1 MKPTV
6 SVVIPTLSRPSLD
19 RAVRSVL
26 EQTYPVEEIIVVA
39 DTDVPV
45 ALPSDDRIT
54 LLRSGGRAGPARCR
68 QVGIDAAHGTV
79 IALLDDDD
87 EWCQVKLERQLAAV
101 ATDVEDGT
109 PWIASSRMVVVGP
122 GDRRRIWPR
131 RLVSSDQSVAEYL
144 YRFNG
149 FTVGGATLQT
159 STLCFPKELV
169 HVVPWDADPDA
180 PHEEASWLLRIR
192 RAVPEVRLVH
202 HPEVLS
208 TYNVGDPSFSRT
220 STDRTDEY
228 LAWGLRYLGGE
239 SPRVRGDYLSTSPVS
254 AAVSARSLS
263 GVGRSTW
270 SAIRYGRPGP
280 FAVSYAILGAARTLV
295 RAVLAP
301 VR

>member
-1 MKPTV
+1 M

-26 EQTYPVEEIIVVA
+26 EQTYPVDEIIVVA
-39 DTDVPV
+39 DTELPVTVP
-45 ALPSDDRIT
+45 PDDRIV
-54 LLRSGGRAGPARCR
+54 LLRSGGNAGPARCR
-68 QVGIDAAHGTV
+68 QIGIAATHGEV

-87 EWCQVKLERQLAAV
+87 EWCRVKLERQLAAV
-101 ATDVEDGT
+101 ANDVGAGT

-131 RLVSSDQSVAEYL
+131 RLASSDQSIAEYL
-144 YRFNG
+144 YRFTG
-149 FTVGGATLQT
+149 FTMGGAALQT

-169 HVVPWDADPDA
+169 HFVPWDVDPDA

-192 RAVPEVRLVH
+192 RAVPDVRLIH

-208 TYNVGDPSFSRT
+208 TYNVGDPSFSRA

-239 SPRVRGDYLSTSPVS
+239 SARVRGDYLSTSPVS
-254 AAVSARSLS
+254 AAVSARSFA